1 MDKNLEFYRNKK
13 ILITGHTGFKG
24 SWLTLFL
31 NQLDAHVMGIALE
44 SKTTDDFFVVN
55 NIDELCI
62 SRIFDIANYNQ
73 LKATITEFKPD
84 LIFHLAAQP
93 LVRFSYTNPLET
105 YQTNVMGT
113 ANLLESLKYLDKKCA
128 VVIITTDKVYE
139 NKEWHHPYR
148 ESDRLG
154 GNDPYSSSKA
164 CSEIVV
170 SSFRN
175 SFFHPDQ
182 NARHQKSI
190 ATARAGNVIGGGDWS
205 DDRLVPDI
213 VKAIRKGTEI
223 IIRNPEAI
231 RPWQHVLDP
240 LYGYLLLGAHLYE
253 NPKKFGGAW
262 NFGPYPE
269 EVLKVEEVV
278 KAAIRILEEGNY
290 RIEKEENAPHEATLL
305 KLDISKALN
314 ILHWKPRVK
323 TEEAIALT
331 LDWYKELARNRN
343 NIEKYSKNT
352 IIEYLQRIMK

>member
-1 MDKNLEFYRNKK
+1 MIFNEFYKNKK
-13 ILITGHTGFKG
+13 ILVTGHTGFKG

-31 NQLDAHVMGIALE
+31 KQIGAHIRGISLE
-44 SKTTDDFFVVN
+44 PKTSKDFFVVN
-55 NIDELCI
+55 KLDQFCD
-62 SRIFDIANYNQ
+62 SSIFDISNYQ
-73 LKATITEFKPD
+73 LLQKTITEFQPD

-93 LVRFSYTNPLET
+93 LVRYSYSNPLET
-105 YQTNVMGT
+105 YHTNVMGT
-113 ANLLESLKYLDKKCA
+113 ANLLESIKNLKKKCA

-164 CSEIVV
+164 CSEIVA

-182 NARHQKSI
+182 YTRHQKSI

-213 VKAIRKGTEI
+213 VKAIQKGTEI
-223 IIRNPEAI
+223 VIRNPEAV

-240 LYGYLLLGAHLYE
+240 LYGYLLLGAQLYE
-253 NPKKFGGAW
+253 SPNKYSGAW

-278 KAAIRILEEGNY
+278 KAAIRILGEGNY
-290 RIEKEENAPHEATLL
+290 RVEKEENAPHEATLL

-314 ILHWKPRVK
+314 ILQWKPLLK
-323 TEEAIALT
+323 TEEAIVLT
-331 LDWYKELARNRN
+331 LDWYKELARDRN
-343 NIEKYSKNT
+343 NIEYYSMNT
-352 IIEYLQRIMK
+352 INEYLQRKNK